1 MYNKKYII
9 YTSIICILVILIL
22 YIYYF
27 REKYDTREGV
37 FASIVTEQS
46 GEDGDVNRVATHY
59 EGILN
64 DDGWTV
70 NPVEEG
76 IISTTELQFIDN
88 FYRDAEGRKYIN
100 KYTSDPVSYPE
111 PTILKKFT
119 TSSSLFSELDA
130 GVSEAEQRAAQ
141 AEAKIISI
149 SGQLETAKLG
159 ILPIQSGNLTNRE
172 RISDLENQLEMARVE
187 AEKIQ
192 AESILKQNTHRNET
206 LKLNSTNFLSG
217 LMSDVYQLDE
227 TRRDI
232 TPGVDLMS
240 IVSDEFGSTKTGR
253 RFRDTD
259 LAGET
264 RKILK
269 YFFADGNVD
278 YNTIIPHIGL
288 LSEATSWKNGEYSLR
303 FEKPWTNTS
312 ALKNLRDRPTEQ
324 QWIDWGVQTRG
335 QSEAWGKNLWNLRVQ
350 NLSGTFIYV
359 LYPVINAYYRW
370 KWGIDFAHG
379 NTTAF
384 SLDKLVKDLGISK
397 EDTITIEDD
406 SPFKFDRGETY
417 KINDETHLNAISFD
431 LQKRWDNQFNQ
442 VRGLPVE
449 ELLSELNIQEDA
461 EAPDDVFVYLE
472 NINKGRENM
481 FLPAVGD
488 SDIALHYMSG
498 FGPTICVPNEKKIRN
513 PEVHASPFGECSSAV
528 GEQERI
534 AEIGQ
539 KCKRNQTQQSDVVD
553 QMLQMKAEN
562 FRMDGYK
569 GSFQEA
575 EAARIADACLDS
587 LDVQVF
593 GASPNQIQG
602 PDHER
607 DPIKSNVIR
616 IDPDIIPGPHHI
628 VFNDQFGRIT
638 ANTSQRLGYN
648 FAGRNPFAILRA
660 ESGLTSLPGY
670 GYFMD
675 HFGAR
680 LSNRLWTWK
689 YLTSSKDIEFWGR
702 GVHDKEANKR
712 HLYSR
717 TPTIDN
723 MGSVENFTSSV
734 KDIYKTL
741 FKTYLLHKYKK
752 GDDASVPSGI
762 QTDGRTFETL
772 TSLGGNADGLDTA

>member
-22 YIYYF
+22 YTYYF

-59 EGILN
+59 EGIRN

-88 FYRDAEGRKYIN
+88 FYRDADGRKYIN

-111 PTILKKFT
+111 PTVLKKFT
-119 TSSSLFSELDA
+119 TSSSLFSELDT

-141 AEAKIISI
+141 AEAEIISI
-149 SGQLETAKLG
+149 SSQLETAKLG

-172 RISDLENQLEMARVE
+172 RISELENQLETAKVE
-187 AEKIQ
+187 AERLQ
-192 AESILKQNTHRNET
+192 TESILQQNTHRNET

-217 LMSDVYQLDE
+217 LMSDVYQVDD

-240 IVSDEFGSTKTGR
+240 LVSEEFGSAKTGY

-269 YFFADGNVD
+269 YFFTDGNVD

-288 LSEATSWKNGEYSLR
+288 LSEATSWKDGEYSLLYERSRERETR
-303 FEKPWTNTS
+303 FTKFVGTNQKEALGDVRGRPT
-312 ALKNLRDRPTEQ
+312 LKNWLDLAQ
-324 QWIDWGVQTRG
+324 SRG
-335 QSEAWGKNLWNLRVQ
+335 MAESWARNLWDIRVQ
-350 NLSGTFIYV
+350 ILSGNFVYV

-379 NTTAF
+379 NTTTF

-397 EDTITIEDD
+397 EDTITIEND

-449 ELLSELNIQEDA
+449 ELLSELNIQENA

-498 FGPTICVPNEKKIRN
+498 FGPTICTPNEKKIRN
-513 PEVHASPFGECSSAV
+513 PDVHASPFGQCSSAV
-528 GEQERI
+528 REQERI

-539 KCKRNQTQQSDVVD
+539 GCKRISD
-553 QMLQMKAEN
+553 A
-562 FRMDGYK
+562 GYDK
-569 GSFQEA
+569 PED
-575 EAARIADACLDS
+575 ADACLDS
-587 LDVQVF
+587 LDAQVF

-602 PDHER
+602 P
-607 DPIKSNVIR
+607 
-616 IDPDIIPGPHHI
+616 GHI
-628 VFNDQFGRIT
+628 VFNDQFGPLSDVSASSGLMRT
-638 ANTSQRLGYN
+638 GYN

-680 LSNRLWTWK
+680 LSNRLWTWE
-689 YLTSSKDIEFWGR
+689 YLTSSSGIEFWGR
-702 GVHDKEANKR
+702 GVHDKEAHKR

-723 MGSVENFTSSV
+723 MGSAENFTSSV

-752 GDDASVPSGI
+752 GDDTSVPSGI

-772 TSLGGNADGLDTA
+772 TSLDWVDK

>member
-1 MYNKKYII
+1 MYDKKYII

-22 YIYYF
+22 YTYYF

-88 FYRDAEGRKYIN
+88 FYRDAGGRKYIN

-119 TSSSLFSELDA
+119 TSSSSFSELDA
-130 GVSEAEQRAAQ
+130 EVSEAEQSAAQ

-149 SGQLETAKLG
+149 SSQLETAKLG

-172 RISDLENQLEMARVE
+172 RISELENQLETAKVE
-187 AEKIQ
+187 AEKFQ
-192 AESILKQNTHRNET
+192 AESILRQNTHRNET

-217 LMSDVYQLDE
+217 LMSDVYQFDE
-227 TRRDI
+227 IRRDI

-240 IVSDEFGSTKTGR
+240 LVSEEFGSTETGK
-253 RFRDTD
+253 RFRNTN
-259 LAGET
+259 LAAET
-264 RKILK
+264 GKILK
-269 YFFADGNVD
+269 YFFEDGNVD

-288 LSEATSWKNGEYSLR
+288 LSKATAETRGLASSPTQAEGIIYSLPFQGISVNPLSLR
-303 FEKPWTNTS
+303 DLQKYPTPEAWRKAGYTDNFEKLWTIR
-312 ALKNLRDRPTEQ
+312 AQL
-324 QWIDWGVQTRG
+324 V
-335 QSEAWGKNLWNLRVQ
+335 
-350 NLSGTFIYV
+350 SGSFSYV
-359 LYPVINAYYRW
+359 MYAVINAYYRW

-379 NTTAF
+379 NTTTF

-397 EDTITIEDD
+397 EDTITIEND

-417 KINDETHLNAISFD
+417 KINDETRLNAISFD

-472 NINKGRENM
+472 NMNNGRKNM

-498 FGPTICVPNEKKIRN
+498 FGPTICPPNEKKIRN
-513 PEVHASPFGECSSAV
+513 PEVHASPFGQCSSAV
-528 GEQERI
+528 REQERI
-534 AEIGQ
+534 AEIGRICDWTGTNHMAPAPIASFIAA
-539 KCKRNQTQQSDVVD
+539 CKGT
-553 QMLQMKAEN
+553 
-562 FRMDGYK
+562 
-569 GSFQEA
+569 
-575 EAARIADACLDS
+575 LDT
-587 LDVQVF
+587 QVF

-602 PDHER
+602 AAGHT
-607 DPIKSNVIR
+607 
-616 IDPDIIPGPHHI
+616 
-628 VFNDQFGRIT
+628 VFNEFFG
-638 ANTSQRLGYN
+638 SLGSTTNALYVGRNLYN
-648 FAGRNPFAILRA
+648 FAGKNPFAILRA
-660 ESGLTSLPGY
+660 ESVLTNLPGY

-689 YLTSSKDIEFWGR
+689 YLTNSTVPEFWGR
-702 GVHDKEANKR
+702 GVHDTEAHKR

-717 TPTIDN
+717 TPTIEA
-723 MGSVENFTSSV
+723 MGGAANFTSSL

-741 FKTYLLHKYKK
+741 FKTYLLDKYKK
-752 GDDASVPSGI
+752 GDEPDVPSGI

-772 TSLGGNADGLDTA
+772 TSLGGPIEENPV